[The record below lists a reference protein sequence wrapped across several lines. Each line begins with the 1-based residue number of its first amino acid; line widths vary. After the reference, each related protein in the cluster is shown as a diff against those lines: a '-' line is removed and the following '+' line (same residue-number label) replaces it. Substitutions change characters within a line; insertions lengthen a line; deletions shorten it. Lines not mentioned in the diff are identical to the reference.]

1 MTIEQ
6 IKDVACECFGT
17 SKSLLDG
24 RSRKLEVVYAKIA
37 ISNILHS
44 KGYSL
49 SEIGRILGL
58 NHTTVIHHMKTVG
71 DRIKYDTKFR
81 DMYNKFF
88 ELIK

>member
-6 IKDVACECFGT
+6 MKDIACECFGT

-24 RSRKLEVVYAKIA
+24 KSRKLEVVYVKIA

-58 NHTTVIHHMKTVG
+58 NHTTVIHHMKTVE
-71 DRIKYDTKFR
+71 DRLKYDSTFKKGY
-81 DMYNKFF
+81 DN
-88 ELIK
+88 LIKLID